1 MSSLSEPDL
10 QVERAGQ
17 ALRFVWTNYQLTIT
31 LDRFHD
37 AGPRGLSAELQASTS
52 APGYLPHLTHCRI
65 SLTAMGSR
73 TQFAK
78 RMGELYKEVD
88 WHAIIEQVCVLG
100 LRMFREGEPVLRLTK
115 DAQVEPLCARLSPL
129 LYDRL
134 PSVIFGPGGIGKSY
148 VALLCALLV
157 ESGECLA
164 GLEGVKGPVLYLD
177 YECEYGD
184 FVERAKRL
192 WQGQPEL
199 ESAQPLYRRC
209 SLPIADDLP
218 ALQHI
223 VAKSEVQLL
232 IIDSLAAACG
242 SDLYAPETPIRL
254 FASLRSLRVSSLILA
269 HVAKDEDKGRSI
281 FGSVFFG
288 NFGRS
293 VWEMKK
299 AQEVG
304 DSVIRVGLYQRKHNL
319 GPLHRPIGLK
329 LSFGDA
335 VRITSLD
342 LTEAPELAEALS
354 LSERLKAALKHGAKT
369 AKDLADELDA
379 KHAQIKARLSDG
391 QGKWCTN
398 VGEGKWGLLARE
410 R

>member
-1 MSSLSEPDL
+1 VSSSLVP
-10 QVERAGQ
+10 QIERAGQ
-17 ALRFVWTNYQLTIT
+17 ALQFFWPDYQLTVT

-37 AGPRGLSAELQASTS
+37 AGSRGLFAELQANTS

-78 RMGELYKEVD
+78 RMTELYKEAD
-88 WHAIIEQVCVLG
+88 WHMIIEQVCVLG
-100 LRMFREGEPVLRLTK
+100 LRIFREGEPVLRLTK
-115 DAQVEPLCARLSPL
+115 DAQVEPLSSRLSPL

-134 PSVIFGPGGIGKSY
+134 PSGIFGPGGIGKSY
-148 VALLCALLV
+148 VGLLCALLV
-157 ESGECLA
+157 ESGQCLA
-164 GLEGVKGPVLYLD
+164 GLEAVKGSVLYLD

-192 WQGQPEL
+192 WQGHPEL
-199 ESAQPLYRRC
+199 SDAQPLYRRC
-209 SLPIADDLP
+209 NLPIADDLP

-254 FASLRSLRVSSLILA
+254 FAALRSLRVSSLILA

-299 AQEVG
+299 TQEVG
-304 DSVIRVGLYQRKHNL
+304 DTVIRVGLYQRKHNL

-335 VRITSLD
+335 VHITPLD
-342 LTEAPELAEALS
+342 LTEEPELAEAMS
-354 LSERLKAALKHGAKT
+354 LSQRIKAALRQGSKT
-369 AKDLADELDA
+369 PKELADELDA
-379 KHAQIKARLSDG
+379 KYPQVKARLSDG

-398 VGEGKWGLLARE
+398 VGDGQWGLLECRY
-410 R
+410 